1 MLLSVEFCYLE
12 RWRRF
17 VDRHR
22 TSVDEFTEQRYGNT
36 SGSRSHIANKRRR
49 VTHNLKRGFYQQFG
63 LRSRNQNF
71 RRHSKLTTVKV
82 LNASYVLQR
91 LAGGSP
97 FDEFTQSNERIFV
110 RFIFSMTNQ

>member
-1 MLLSVEFCYLE
+1 MLVRVEFCYLE

-36 SGSRSHIANKRRR
+36 SGPRSHIAYQLCC

-63 LRSRNQNF
+63 LRPRNQDI
-71 RRHSKLTTVKV
+71 RRHSKLTTIKV

-97 FDEFTQSNERIFV
+97 FDEFTQ
-110 RFIFSMTNQ
+110 